1 MLRPAVPHLGG
12 EITSVSRQNSTAET
26 VSQTDRNT
34 GSFQAK
40 SDSNSASTNSVTESA
55 TTYKEEQ
62 INVGVSDNNTEDQQ
76 KAVIY
81 IRVSSKRQAEE
92 GISLEAQET
101 NCTNYGRMK
110 IYNVVKVFVDEGVSA
125 TKHLWTRPAGK
136 AMKKYIQDHGI
147 KHIIIVK
154 MDRLFRNVQDML
166 TTVDELTKKGVGMH
180 VVEFGGQALDTT
192 SAMGRFF
199 LTMIGGIAELESG
212 QISERTKDAI
222 KHIKDKNK
230 RFTGEIY
237 GWDCNGDDL
246 TPNWH
251 EQCVIDYMRDLYYGY
266 GCSGYQI
273 ATILNEL
280 GEKGKLGGICRSS
293 TVLRTINYEFHKNRD
308 KPEFTKP
315 TWWSSV
321 PFTDTIPWDTTKFLN
336 LYPIEKHKPTHSTP
350 SQPKPTVKN
359 GANNAQK
366 PVETFSGEVKQ
377 KASERTD
384 INYADYIMNWNE
396 F

>member
-1 MLRPAVPHLGG
+1 MDG
-12 EITSVSRQNSTAET
+12 
-26 VSQTDRNT
+26 NT
-34 GSFQAK
+34 GSFHLK
-40 SDSNSASTNSVTESA
+40 SNSNSASTNSVTESA

-62 INVGVSDNNTEDQQ
+62 INVGVSDNNTEDQP

-81 IRVSSKRQAEE
+81 IRVSSKRQSEE

-110 IYNVVKVFVDEGVSA
+110 RYNVVKVFVDDGVSA

-136 AMKKYIQDHGI
+136 AMKDYIQNHGI

-154 MDRLFRNVQDML
+154 VDRLFRTVQDML
-166 TTVDELTKKGVGMH
+166 TTVDELTKKDVGMH

-237 GWDCNGDDL
+237 ADL
-246 TPNWH
+246 VNVVRRMGITFA
-251 EQCVIDYMRDLYYGY
+251 VDRKRVAVD
-266 GCSGYQI
+266 S
-273 ATILNEL
+273 ILSKIHSEL
-280 GEKGKLGGICRSS
+280 PGSYALLSSIPDVVGICLLLLPMQILPVRHYHRLVYQVGVKSHLS
-293 TVLRTINYEFHKNRD
+293 KEEMLTMIG
-308 KPEFTKP
+308 
-315 TWWSSV
+315 
-321 PFTDTIPWDTTKFLN
+321 
-336 LYPIEKHKPTHSTP
+336 KHFGHLLLSLLWKMT
-350 SQPKPTVKN
+350 N
-359 GANNAQK
+359 
-366 PVETFSGEVKQ
+366 
-377 KASERTD
+377 
-384 INYADYIMNWNE
+384 
-396 F
+396 